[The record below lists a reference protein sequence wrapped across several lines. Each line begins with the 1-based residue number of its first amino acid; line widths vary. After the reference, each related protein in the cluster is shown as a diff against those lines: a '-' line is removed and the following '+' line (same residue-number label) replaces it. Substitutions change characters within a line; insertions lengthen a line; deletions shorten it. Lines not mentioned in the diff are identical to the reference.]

1 MPRKSEWTTTE
12 IKKMVNK
19 YNAGTRVRDI
29 AKQFKITPQ
38 RFYNL
43 KYKLD
48 RETGETAETTPTK
61 ATTKGFAF
69 TQTPNEFGLL
79 VIPKNKINAVLKAL
93 RA

>member
-12 IKKMVNK
+12 IKKMVK
-19 YNAGTRVRDI
+19 QYEGGKRVREI
-29 AKQFKITPQ
+29 AKQFNITPQ

-48 RETGETAETTPTK
+48 RAAGTTEPERAKTTATKDFSFTKTP
-61 ATTKGFAF
+61 G
-69 TQTPNEFGLL
+69 EFGLL